1 MSIAKITGAA
11 PLDLASAP
19 HRKLSEKES
28 KTAGLA
34 RASKELEGVFL
45 RQLLEGS
52 GIGKQA
58 GQGYGP
64 MIVDALAG
72 AVSEAG
78 GLGLAKSIQQA
89 LAPTE
94 AKRLEKK

>member
-1 MSIAKITGAA
+1 MKIPA
-11 PLDLASAP
+11 LQSAP
-19 HRKLSEKES
+19 AGNSASPVRKLSEKEA
-28 KTAGLA
+28 KTAGLE

-89 LAPTE
+89 LAPMD
-94 AKRLEKK
+94 AKRLDQK

>member
-1 MSIAKITGAA
+1 VKVAGLTPAVTHAA
-11 PLDLASAP
+11 PDA
-19 HRKLSEKES
+19 KQ
-28 KTAGLA
+28 AGLEK
-34 RASKELEGVFL
+34 ASKELEGVFL

-64 MIVDALAG
+64 KIVDALAG

-78 GLGLAKSIQQA
+78 GLGLAKSIA
-89 LAPTE
+89 LALSPMD
-94 AKRLEKK
+94 AKRLEK

>member
-1 MSIAKITGAA
+1 MKIGSVSLPSPT
-11 PLDLASAP
+11 
-19 HRKLSEKES
+19 E

-64 MIVDALAG
+64 MIVEALAG

-89 LAPTE
+89 LAPME
-94 AKRLEKK
+94 AERIRR

>member
-1 MSIAKITGAA
+1 MKVA
-11 PLDLASAP
+11 PLQSAP
-19 HRKLSEKES
+19 VGKSSIPES
-28 KTAGLA
+28 KNAQKAGLEK
-34 RASKELEGVFL
+34 ASKELEGVFL

-78 GLGLAKSIQQA
+78 GLGLAKSIA
-89 LAPTE
+89 LALSPMD
-94 AKRLEKK
+94 AKRLEK

>member
-1 MSIAKITGAA
+1 MSVGKVA
-11 PLDLASAP
+11 PSAP
-19 HRKLSEKES
+19 ADPGSGSVRRLSEKES
-28 KTAGLA
+28 KTTGLE

-89 LAPTE
+89 LAPMD
-94 AKRLEKK
+94 AKRLGK